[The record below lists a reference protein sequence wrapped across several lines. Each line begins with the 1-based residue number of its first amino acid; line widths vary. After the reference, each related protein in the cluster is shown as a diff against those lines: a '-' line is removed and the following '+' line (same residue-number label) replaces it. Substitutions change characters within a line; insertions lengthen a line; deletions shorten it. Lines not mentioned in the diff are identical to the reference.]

1 VKGSRFDTPVI
12 VALVATVFF
21 WASSY
26 SAIRAGLEA
35 FGPGQVALARLAV
48 ASAVLVVYALAVRM
62 RLPDRRDLP
71 AVLLSGFL
79 AFGVYHV
86 ALNYGQITVSA
97 GAASILIGT
106 APIFTAL
113 WATAFLGERLRA
125 WGWIG
130 FAMSLVGATLVA
142 VGEGGG
148 FGLDPGALLVLLSA
162 VCVSV
167 YFVLQKPYLAKYGA
181 LPFTTYAIWVGTV
194 LSLPFLPG
202 LVTQAGAAPTGT
214 LISMLYLGV
223 FPTALGYVTYAYAFS
238 RMPASRAVS
247 FLYLIPVMAY
257 LIAWVWLGEVPA
269 ALSLVGG
276 CVALAGVMV
285 VNTLGKRR

>member
-1 VKGSRFDTPVI
+1 VKVFGFD
-12 VALVATVFF
+12 ALVVAALTGTVFL

-26 SAIRAGLEA
+26 SAIRVGLDT

-48 ASAVLVVYALAVRM
+48 ASLVLAPYALAARM
-62 RLPDRRDLP
+62 RLPDKRDLP
-71 AVLLSGFL
+71 AVLLCGFL
-79 AFGVYHV
+79 AFVVYHV
-86 ALNYGQITVSA
+86 VLNYGQITVSA

-113 WATAFLGERLRA
+113 WATAFLGEHLRA
-125 WGWIG
+125 WGWVG
-130 FAMSLVGATLVA
+130 FAMGLFGATLVS

-148 FGLDPGALLVLLSA
+148 FGLDPGALLVLLA
-162 VCVSV
+162 AICVSV

-181 LPFTTYAIWVGTV
+181 LPFTTYAIWVGT
-194 LSLPFLPG
+194 LISLFFLPG
-202 LVTQAGAAPTGT
+202 LVAQAGAASAGS
-214 LISMLYLGV
+214 LVSMLYLGV

-269 ALSLVGG
+269 TLSVVGGGVALS
-276 CVALAGVMV
+276 GVV
-285 VNTLGKRR
+285 IVNTLVKRR

>member
-1 VKGSRFDTPVI
+1 VKVFGFD
-12 VALVATVFF
+12 ALVVAALTGTVFL

-26 SAIRAGLEA
+26 SAIRVGLDT

-48 ASAVLVVYALAVRM
+48 ASLVLAPYALAARM
-62 RLPDRRDLP
+62 RFPDKRDLP
-71 AVLLSGFL
+71 AVVLCGFL

-86 ALNYGQITVSA
+86 VLNYGQITVSA

-113 WATAFLGERLRA
+113 WATAFLGEHLRA
-125 WGWIG
+125 WGWVG
-130 FAMSLVGATLVA
+130 FAMGLFGATLVS

-148 FGLDPGALLVLLSA
+148 FGLDPGALLVLLA
-162 VCVSV
+162 AICVSV

-181 LPFTTYAIWVGTV
+181 LPFTTYAIWVGT
-194 LSLPFLPG
+194 LISLFFLPG
-202 LVTQAGAAPTGT
+202 LVAQAGAASAGS
-214 LISMLYLGV
+214 LVSMLYLGV

-269 ALSLVGG
+269 TLSVVGGGVALS
-276 CVALAGVMV
+276 GVV
-285 VNTLGKRR
+285 IVNTLGKRR

>member
-1 VKGSRFDTPVI
+1 VKAFRFD
-12 VALVATVFF
+12 ALVVAALAATVLL

-26 SAIRAGLEA
+26 SAIRAGLDA

-48 ASAVLVVYALAVRM
+48 ASLVLAPYALAVQM
-62 RLPDRRDLP
+62 RLPDRQDLP
-71 AVLLSGFL
+71 AVLLSGVL

-86 ALNYGQITVSA
+86 VLNYGQITVSA

-106 APIFTAL
+106 APIFAAL
-113 WATAFLGERLRA
+113 WATAFLGERLRV

-130 FAMSLVGATLVA
+130 FAMGFFGATLVS
-142 VGEGGG
+142 VGEGRG
-148 FGLDPGALLVLLSA
+148 FGLDPGALLVLLAA

-181 LPFTTYAIWVGTV
+181 LPFTTYAIWVGT
-194 LSLPFLPG
+194 LISLPFLPG
-202 LVTQAGAAPTGT
+202 LVAQASAAPAGT
-214 LISMLYLGV
+214 LVSMLYLGI
-223 FPTALGYVTYAYAFS
+223 FPTALGYITYAYAFS
-238 RMPASRAVS
+238 CMPASRAVS

-269 ALSLVGG
+269 ALSVVGG
-276 CVALAGVMV
+276 GVALSGVV
-285 VNTLGKRR
+285 IVNTLGRRR

>member
-1 VKGSRFDTPVI
+1 MVA
-12 VALVATVFF
+12 ALVATVFI

-26 SAIRAGLEA
+26 SAIRAALEA
-35 FGPGQVALARLAV
+35 FGPGQVAIARLAV
-48 ASAVLVVYALAVRM
+48 ASAVLVFYALAVRM
-62 RLPDRRDLP
+62 RLPEKRDLP

-79 AFGVYHV
+79 AFAVYHV
-86 ALNYGQITVSA
+86 ALNFGQITVSA

-113 WATAFLGERLRA
+113 WATAFLKESLRA
-125 WGWIG
+125 WGWAG
-130 FAMSLVGATLVA
+130 FAMSLVGAALVA
-142 VGEGGG
+142 AGEGGG
-148 FGLDPGALLVLLSA
+148 FGFDAGALLVLLAA

-181 LPFTTYAIWVGTV
+181 LPFTTYAIWTGTL

-202 LVTQAGAAPTGT
+202 LVEQAGAAPAGP
-214 LISMLYLGV
+214 LLSMLYLGV

-238 RMPASRAVS
+238 RMPASIAVS

-269 ALSLVGG
+269 LLSVIGG
-276 CVALAGVMV
+276 CVALSGVV
-285 VNTLGKRR
+285 IVNTLGKRR

>member
-1 VKGSRFDTPVI
+1 VKRSDALV
-12 VALVATVFF
+12 VAALVATVFI

-26 SAIRAGLEA
+26 SAIRVGLDA

-71 AVLLSGFL
+71 AVLLSGLL

-113 WATAFLGERLRA
+113 WATAFLGERLRV

-148 FGLDPGALLVLLSA
+148 FGLDPGALLVLLAA

-181 LPFTTYAIWVGTV
+181 LPFTTYAIWVGT
-194 LSLPFLPG
+194 LISLPFLPG
-202 LVTQAGAAPTGT
+202 LVAQAGTAPAGT
-214 LISMLYLGV
+214 LASMLYLGA

-247 FLYLIPVMAY
+247 FLYLIPVVAY

-269 ALSLVGG
+269 ALSVIGG
-276 CVALAGVMV
+276 GVALSGVV
-285 VNTLGKRR
+285 IVNTLGKRR

>member
-1 VKGSRFDTPVI
+1 VKVFGFD
-12 VALVATVFF
+12 ALVVAALTGTVFL

-26 SAIRAGLEA
+26 SAIRVGLDT

-48 ASAVLVVYALAVRM
+48 ASLVLTPYALAARM
-62 RLPDRRDLP
+62 RLPDKRDLP
-71 AVLLSGFL
+71 AVLLCGFL

-86 ALNYGQITVSA
+86 VLNYGQITVSA

-113 WATAFLGERLRA
+113 WATAFLGEHLRA
-125 WGWIG
+125 WGWVG
-130 FAMSLVGATLVA
+130 FAVGLFGATLVS

-148 FGLDPGALLVLLSA
+148 FGLDPGALLVLLA
-162 VCVSV
+162 AICVSV

-181 LPFTTYAIWVGTV
+181 LPFTTYAIWVGT
-194 LSLPFLPG
+194 LISLFFLPG
-202 LVTQAGAAPTGT
+202 LVAQAGAASAGS
-214 LISMLYLGV
+214 LVSMLYLGV

-247 FLYLIPVMAY
+247 FLYLIPVIAY

-269 ALSLVGG
+269 ALSVVGG
-276 CVALAGVMV
+276 GVALSGVV
-285 VNTLGKRR
+285 IVNTLGKRR

>member
-1 VKGSRFDTPVI
+1 MKGSATLV
-12 VALVATVFF
+12 VAAVAATVFF

-26 SAIRAGLEA
+26 SAILVGLEA

-48 ASAVLVVYALAVRM
+48 ASGVLALYAVAVRM
-62 RLPDRRDLP
+62 RLPEARDLP
-71 AVLLSGFL
+71 AVCLAGFL

-86 ALNYGQITVSA
+86 ILNYGQATVSA

-113 WATAFLGERLRA
+113 WAVAFFGERLRV
-125 WGWIG
+125 WGWVG

-148 FGLDPGALLVLLSA
+148 FGIDPGTLLVLLSA
-162 VCVSV
+162 ICVSV
-167 YFVLQKPYLAKYGA
+167 YFVLQKPYLAKYGV
-181 LPFTTYAIWVGTV
+181 LPFTAYAIWVGT
-194 LSLPFLPG
+194 LISLPFLPG
-202 LVTQAGAAPTGT
+202 LLTQAGAASAGT
-214 LISMLYLGV
+214 LLTMVYLGV
-223 FPTALGYVTYAYAFS
+223 FPTALGYVTYAYTFS

-247 FLYLIPVMAY
+247 FLYLIPVAAY

-269 ALSLVGG
+269 MLSVVGGVVALS
-276 CVALAGVMV
+276 GVV
-285 VNTLGKRR
+285 IVNTLGRRR